1 MKKIIKGVFI
11 PVLGAIILGFIFG
24 KYVFK
29 TYKDSLYSELSSS
42 RLYSGTMREIRYHN
56 FSTSEYSL
64 TISYSF
70 NSIKN
75 KYKGKGS
82 GKEHRQRL

>member
-1 MKKIIKGVFI
+1 MLFFLKMLHENLLITSLLKRRLTIYFD
-11 PVLGAIILGFIFG
+11 PYNLFG
-24 KYVFK
+24 
-29 TYKDSLYSELSSS
+29 TGNSSS